1 MRLVGDP
8 ERILALHAVGIFGNG
23 MPDDR
28 IVSRRQRRWQGHDEL
43 FLILWIGHRNTGRDC
58 LPTFIFDLYARE
70 FRDNAFAEIQLDLRG
85 GDLARNIGCGANRV
99 QFGMSIG
106 TK

>member
-85 GDLARNIGCGANRV
+85 ETLLETSAAGLTEFSLG
-99 QFGMSIG
+99 
-106 TK
+106 